1 MFLGRLG
8 NFAVQMY
15 TETMDAT
22 PKEKIKEG
30 AKLIQPSKFDK
41 SMRKAAPPAIKK
53 KPVAPAKP
61 KPKPAAAAEAAKEST
76 KNEDVEMTEPV
87 KTPPPN
93 IGKKP
98 AAAAKPATA
107 KPAPKVAQD

>member
-15 TETMDAT
+15 TESIDAAQ
-22 PKEKIKEG
+22 KEKIKEG

-61 KPKPAAAAEAAKEST
+61 KPKPAAAEAAKEDT
-76 KNEDVEMTEPV
+76 KKEDVEMTEPV
-87 KTPPPN
+87 
-93 IGKKP
+93 
-98 AAAAKPATA
+98 
-107 KPAPKVAQD
+107 